1 MKNPK
6 TKEENRFIMETHFK
20 NLTINFNSYS
30 GIKKPGITNKSH
42 FQKIYSPEKFK
53 LRDREMTYT
62 QI

>member
-1 MKNPK
+1 MQNPK

-42 FQKIYSPEKFK
+42 F
-53 LRDREMTYT
+53 
-62 QI
+62 